1 MASGPLRR
9 LPGCLSHQQDTLCED
24 DLLELAA
31 FAGAYLSFHPDA
43 RFTGPPCRADWRFP
57 APEVLFE
64 KGRPDVRSEL
74 FSLGVTLLVL
84 WRGEAAGVPAGAS
97 VEYAQWAL
105 DGHPARAWRDVDDV
119 RAPVR
124 ELVARCVERAR
135 PRRPHTTDD
144 LRARLLEVWP
154 DHRTDAFPPYLLR
167 TQRLSPAA
175 WLAAARA
182 LTWWQIAALGITVG
196 GLLVWLRL
204 YAGG

>member
-1 MASGPLRR
+1 MANGPLRR
-9 LPGCLSHQQDTLCED
+9 LPGCLSLQQDPLSEN

-43 RFTGPPCRADWRFP
+43 RFTGPPCREDWRFL

-64 KGRPDVRSEL
+64 KGRPDVRSDF

-84 WRGEAAGVPAGAS
+84 WRGDDAGVPAGPS

-105 DGHPARAWRDVDDV
+105 DGRPAWSWRAVDDV
-119 RAPVR
+119 RAPIR
-124 ELVARCVERAR
+124 ELVAQCVERAR
-135 PRRPHTTDD
+135 SRRPGTTDE

-154 DHRTDAFPPYLLR
+154 ADGTDAFPPYFLR
-167 TQRLSPAA
+167 AQKLSPAA
-175 WLAAARA
+175 WFAAARA
-182 LTWWQIAALGITVG
+182 LSWWQIAALGLTLG